1 MRRERDKQINFRLSA
16 EELSIFDENVK
27 RSNLKKSEYL
37 RRCILEKDIIVIED
51 IKDMVLELKEMN
63 KLLDNISSN
72 QSDSSED
79 KEDIIKIKKDINKLF
94 LEAVTAM
101 RKVNE

>member
-79 KEDIIKIKKDINKLF
+79 KKDIIKIKKDINKLF

>member
-72 QSDSSED
+72 QSDSLED